1 MQTNLYQLYNR
12 KLNGLTVFRALL
24 EDVLIQRLQ
33 KLLRA
38 CEESDA
44 ETLTC
49 TYGAFTSALF
59 EKNVNF
65 SEALLELVLADENRF
80 LLSAARKEVCPPAIC
95 DAAKR
100 ELDFFTELAGLSAK
114 AIKTIL
120 PEEIAAFLP
129 DWETTA
135 LDFYTA
141 YTKHIADAPKK
152 GIHFPPAV
160 DVQNI
165 FPGPDQMEME
175 SVGVGRFHQQPRAEG
190 AEVGVQAMHRI
201 IKIRVVQRGL
211 HGLSHFVQPGVEA
224 RNSIG
229 GGMIL
234 ERQPKPGTHGAG
246 HASLHPGRQRAHSQ
260 NARAV
265 HQTVV
270 ELGPFMRRIVA
281 VRAPAARQEQFRQ
294 GSPCRV
300 PSGSLAA
307 QRLVA
312 ALDRK
317 HVKRHALPQ
326 RRLARVRAGK
336 TARAGAIGHNRSG
349 QAPVSPLPV
358 PLRLSGRRRPRALR
372 FGRLLFRNGL
382 HFRSVVSSTESH
394 NHASSS

>member
-152 GIHFPPAV
+152 GYGIFAKYHAFSFGDNGLQP
-160 DVQNI
+160 VQH
-165 FPGPDQMEME
+165 PDPQSLSQLSGYE
-175 SVGVGRFHQQPRAEG
+175 R
-190 AEVGVQAMHRI
+190 EVGIVMRNTEALLAGIPASNLLLYGDAGTGKSSTIKAVANALQEEGLRLIEVKKNQLFRLPSLLEQLAENPLKFI
-201 IKIRVVQRGL
+201 IFIDD
-211 HGLSHFVQPGVEA
+211 LSFAGNDEHF
-224 RNSIG
+224 
-229 GGMIL
+229 
-234 ERQPKPGTHGAG
+234 
-246 HASLHPGRQRAHSQ
+246 
-260 NARAV
+260 
-265 HQTVV
+265 
-270 ELGPFMRRIVA
+270 
-281 VRAPAARQEQFRQ
+281 
-294 GSPCRV
+294 
-300 PSGSLAA
+300 
-307 QRLVA
+307 A
-312 ALDRK
+312 ALKATLEGSGHRLCEKYGD
-317 HVKRHALPQ
+317 LMPQ
-326 RRLARVRAGK
+326 A
-336 TARAGAIGHNRSG
+336 TAAIW
-349 QAPVSPLPV
+349 
-358 PLRLSGRRRPRALR
+358 
-372 FGRLLFRNGL
+372 
-382 HFRSVVSSTESH
+382 
-394 NHASSS
+394 